1 MVSDDEDGATTHST
15 SSRFDCNIC
24 LDSAHDP
31 VVTFCGHLY
40 CWPCIY
46 LWLSTSNEHPSHHP
60 NCPVC
65 KSYISKSTLVP
76 LYGDGVS
83 SSSSFSSSSSSS
95 SSFSSLSSSSS
106 SSSDSESKKHQP
118 NIPQRPP
125 ALSVGVVHDNP
136 DDPPPPLPSEPPP
149 YLPHSFRGSHDSTRA
164 GIGGTVIAGF
174 FNPTI
179 GEMFS
184 AAMFGSYDANLLLA
198 FPSLDPRIRRQDIM
212 AGRSLHRLYIF
223 LVFCLILC
231 LLLF

>member
-1 MVSDDEDGATTHST
+1 MVSDEEDGATTHT
-15 SSRFDCNIC
+15 TTSRFDCNIC

-76 LYGDGVS
+76 LYGDSVSSSS

-95 SSFSSLSSSSS
+95 D
-106 SSSDSESKKHQP
+106 SDTKKHQP
-118 NIPQRPP
+118 NFVHIPQRPP

-149 YLPHSFRGSHDSTRA
+149 YMSHSLGGSHGSTRA

-198 FPSLDPRIRRQDIM
+198 YPSLDPRIRRQEIM
-212 AGRSLHRLYIF
+212 VGRSLHRLYIF
-223 LVFCLILC
+223 LLFCLI
-231 LLLF
+231 